1 MSNQEDYGHAG
12 ANHVHMVE
20 MGGKNE
26 DGTTDAWSVE
36 RAGWGDDPIH
46 QILVQTGVSAVFH
59 GHDHQ
64 YAYEMRDGV
73 VYQSVPTSGWGDG
86 QNGFNMY
93 ATGDGYTIRALPNTG
108 HLRVTVA
115 PDGTTVQYY
124 RVGQTSPTANGT
136 YTILPAVVA
145 STLGDV
151 NADGQVNS
159 TDALIE
165 LSSDV
170 GIDTSQYC
178 PLNCGD
184 VNGDGFVN
192 STDALITLT
201 HDSGTTVPYPLGTG
215 ACPATI
221 TQPPGCH

>member
-1 MSNQEDYGHAG
+1 
-12 ANHVHMVE
+12 MVE

-26 DGTTDAWSVE
+26 DGTTDAWTTE
-36 RAGWGDDPIH
+36 RAGWGSDPIH
-46 QILVQTGVSAVFH
+46 QILAQTGVSAVFH

-86 QNGFNMY
+86 QSGFNMY
-93 ATGDGYTIRALPNTG
+93 TTGNGYTIRALPNTG

-115 PDGTTVQYY
+115 PDETTVQYY
-124 RVGQTSPTANGT
+124 RVGQTSPATNGT
-136 YTILPAVVA
+136 YTILPTVVS

-151 NADGQVNS
+151 NADGNVDS

-184 VNGDGFVN
+184 VNGDGVVN

-201 HDSGTTVPYPLGTG
+201 YDSGTPVPFPLGTG
-215 ACPATI
+215 ACPSNVTP
-221 TQPPGCH
+221 PPGCN